1 MLVLKRRQDDRIF
14 IYEPWRAEPLITIT
28 IASIKGNDVRIGIE
42 APESMKILRDDLAEA
57 DAQAIKNGDAA

>member
-14 IYEPWRAEPLITIT
+14 IYEPGRAEPLITIT
-28 IASIKGNDVRIGIE
+28 LVSIKGNDVRIGIE
-42 APESMKILRDDLAEA
+42 APEAMKILRDDLAEA